1 MPAPDPRPVS
11 DLRTLSDARTIADLA
26 PDGDP
31 HPNPHAHRGRAR
43 SPEAVP
49 GTLPPPWDM
58 PIPSLDPDTIT
69 RMDDRR
75 RLVKLLSGIAV
86 MMVVL
91 VGLPL
96 LFTKVEW
103 PWSDPPSKPPP
114 QWVTL
119 PTLRATTADGSGI
132 KARVAI
138 DVESS
143 DTQSVIQNR
152 VQQVSVML
160 EVTLAS
166 QGRGKVTSPQGL
178 QQLST
183 DMRDRLNGYLAAEGV
198 PPAKSVAIQDL
209 VVSAP

>member
-1 MPAPDPRPVS
+1 MAAPEHRTVSDPRTVAAP
-11 DLRTLSDARTIADLA
+11 RTAA
-26 PDGDP
+26 
-31 HPNPHAHRGRAR
+31 
-43 SPEAVP
+43 EP
-49 GTLPPPWDM
+49 GTVAETRTRTRTETSSVAAPLPDTVSGPVGYAD
-58 PIPSLDPDTIT
+58 PSLDPDTIT

-75 RLVKLLSGIAV
+75 RLVKLLAGIAV
-86 MMVVL
+86 TIVVL
-91 VGLPL
+91 IGVPL
-96 LFTKVEW
+96 LFTQVEW

-138 DVESS
+138 DVDSS
-143 DTQSVIQNR
+143 DTKSTIQSR

-166 QGRGKVTSPQGL
+166 QGRGKVTSPQGM
-178 QQLST
+178 QQLAT